1 DSATARPSDTEECVQ
16 RGRTLCCVL
25 KGLDDTRVRRLMRT
39 RAQTRLKCFETGCT
53 GQMGAIQIAISTGRF
68 ECLLG
73 VATGKDELSSTGDGR
88 PLVSKLADWLVI
100 AVRRV
105 DKTSV

>member
-1 DSATARPSDTEECVQ
+1 
-16 RGRTLCCVL
+16 
-25 KGLDDTRVRRLMRT
+25 
-39 RAQTRLKCFETGCT
+39 
-53 GQMGAIQIAISTGRF
+53 MGAIQIAISTGRF